1 MLCSLLLTIT
11 IPRLIQ
17 VKEAPKPTTPV
28 RVRVGDSVQAFYT
41 GQAQQWFNNGMYS
54 LSEDQT
60 ADLEKVLSNGQF
72 RDSPRVLR
80 ENLRRRFGCLHFSP
94 SIFLSRSRN
103 SEISWSFLSSA
114 LSTLSAQ
121 SFMRLVHRLPV

>member
-1 MLCSLLLTIT
+1 MGASHAVFPL
-11 IPRLIQ
+11 
-17 VKEAPKPTTPV
+17 AHDHHPTANSGEGSPL
-28 RVRVGDSVQAFYT
+28 YT
-41 GQAQQWFNNGMYS
+41 GPAQQWFNNGMYS

-80 ENLRRRFGCLHFSP
+80 ENLRRKFGFLHFSP

-103 SEISWSFLSSA
+103 SEISWSFFSSA
-114 LSTLSAQ
+114 LSTLSPQ
-121 SFMRLVHRLPV
+121 SFMHLFHR